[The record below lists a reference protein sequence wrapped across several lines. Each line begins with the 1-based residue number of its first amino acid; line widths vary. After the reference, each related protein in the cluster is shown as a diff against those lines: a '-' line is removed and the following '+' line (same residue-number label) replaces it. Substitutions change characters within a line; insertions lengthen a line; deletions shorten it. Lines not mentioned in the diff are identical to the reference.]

1 MRQARAFFVQFSP
14 KSLDDI
20 VKVANEFGSKQQAY
34 LRQVAG

>member
-20 VKVANEFGSKQQAY
+20 VKVANEFGSKEQAY